1 MTNKK
6 LPVFVAHRI
15 GEIQELT
22 AVEDWNHVGTK
33 SNPADLVSRGVN
45 PQDLMGSQLWWNG
58 PLWLQ
63 HDEITTHPLTTL
75 EDNEEPFGEENEDR
89 VIAMPL
95 QTDTDVF
102 DKFSTLNKL
111 IRVTATCIRFTRICR
126 KEVQQGRSD
135 PLSVDEL
142 EHARRCLI
150 KMEQRAAF
158 SKELEA
164 LERGES
170 IPNKSIT
177 KYMSSILD
185 DQGILRVGGR
195 LQNSKLQHGAKHPV
209 LLPYRS
215 RFTELVIEHE
225 HRRMLHAGANSTL
238 AAVRLEYWPLKARGT
253 VERLVRRCITCFK
266 SRPRIPEQIMGN
278 LPAHRVTASRPF
290 ENTGVDFCGPIYV
303 REGRRRG
310 RKNITA
316 YVAVFVCMATKAV
329 HLEVVSDLTT
339 EAFLNAFKRFVGRR
353 GKPSDVFS
361 DNGTNFVG
369 ANRELE
375 ELRDLFNREE
385 EQKKVIDYTA
395 AEKIKWHFIPPR
407 APHFGGLWEATV
419 KSFKNHFYKVASDA
433 AMTFEEASTLVIQ
446 IEAILNSRPLAAF
459 SSDPNDLSYLT
470 AGHFLIGSSLIS
482 YPEPSLA
489 HLTKNRL
496 SRWQL
501 LEQIR
506 QHF

>member
-1 MTNKK
+1 
-6 LPVFVAHRI
+6 
-15 GEIQELT
+15 
-22 AVEDWNHVGTK
+22 
-33 SNPADLVSRGVN
+33 
-45 PQDLMGSQLWWNG
+45 MGSQLWWNG

-63 HDEITTHPLTTL
+63 HDKITTHPLTTL
-75 EDNEEPFGEENEDR
+75 EDNEEPLGEDGEDS
-89 VIAMPL
+89 VIVMPL
-95 QTDTDVF
+95 QTENDIF
-102 DKFSTLNKL
+102 GKFSTLNKL
-111 IRVTATCIRFTRICR
+111 IRVTATCIRFALICR
-126 KEVQQGRSD
+126 KEVERGRSE

-150 KMEQRAAF
+150 KMDQRAAF

-164 LERGES
+164 SERGEC

-177 KYMSSILD
+177 KHMSPILD

-195 LQNSKLQHGAKHPV
+195 LQNSKLQEGAKHPV
-209 LLPYRS
+209 LLLHRS

-253 VERLVRRCITCFK
+253 VKRLLVRGCITCFK
-266 SRPRIPEQIMGN
+266 SKPQIPEQIMGN
-278 LPAHRVTASRPF
+278 LPAHRVTPSRPF
-290 ENTGVDFCGPIYV
+290 ENTGVYFCGPIYV
-303 REGRRRG
+303 REGRGRG
-310 RKNITA
+310 RKNIKA
-316 YVAVFVCMATKAV
+316 YVAVFVCMTTKAV

-339 EAFLNAFKRFVGRR
+339 EAFLNAFKRFIGRR
-353 GKPSDVFS
+353 GRPSDVFS

-375 ELRDLFNREE
+375 ELQDLLNREE
-385 EQKKVIDYTA
+385 EQKKLIDYTA
-395 AEKIKWHFIPPR
+395 TEKIKWHFIPSR
-407 APHFGGLWEATV
+407 APHFGGLWETTV

-446 IEAILNSRPLAAF
+446 IEAILNSRPIAAF

-470 AGHFLIGSSLIS
+470 AGHFIIGSSLIS
-482 YPEPSLA
+482 YPEPNLA

-496 SRWQL
+496 SKWQL